1 MSIHQFHLLKSASIQ
16 SRTSHVKFG
25 SSPCIV
31 FFLRLFCRAV
41 CQSTAKLAPGE
52 VTRVQNAKIALLD
65 FDLKKFRLGM
75 NVEIKVTETPRPC
88 TAGSATI
95 RTDFQ
100 RQYPDTFEGTQS
112 SDYYLPGRTS
122 PIVYKC
128 VRPSQTTIHEAQNCA
143 YNLFSPM
150 PALACI
156 HILPDD
162 PVAR

>member
-112 SDYYLPGRTS
+112 SDYICQGEPVQLYTNAFDQVKLPFMKLRTAL
-122 PIVYKC
+122 
-128 VRPSQTTIHEAQNCA
+128 TICFPQCLRLLVST
-143 YNLFSPM
+143 YFPM
-150 PALACI
+150 I
-156 HILPDD
+156 Q
-162 PVAR
+162 